1 MLRKKERLN
10 RTAFNRFFSS
20 GTRVHSPSLMLV
32 YHPDSEFHAS
42 AVAPKKIWK
51 KAVERNKFRRRVYD
65 AVRILHREQLFIGA
79 YIFIAKTGAQ
89 KTSYDALK
97 KEILELVHITK
108 RRIT

>member
-32 YHPDSEFHAS
+32 YSPDSEFHAS

-65 AVRILHREQLFIGA
+65 AVRVLHKEKPLTGA
-79 YIFIAKTGAQ
+79 YIFIAKSGAQ
-89 KTSYDALK
+89 NTSYDALK
-97 KEILELVHITK
+97 KEILELIHTTK
-108 RRIT
+108 RRTG